1 MKERT
6 IWQNCDLNYEDWKA
20 DLEKDYPDEDGYDE
34 EYRIERMYEI
44 NEEYLDDERM
54 NLNIRT
60 NGIVAL
66 WDIGKW
72 NGRANGYK
80 EIKSGNIADCLY
92 DSCCEYCHWYVD
104 KHGNFCMI
112 GYHHDGINY
121 VLYREWRDGITKTQ
135 KDNFL
140 TKAYCGTLTKNDVS
154 RYTKSLGKKI
164 AEVYGW

>member
-6 IWQNCDLNYEDWKA
+6 IWQNYDLNYEDWKA
-20 DLEKDYPDEDGYDE
+20 DLEEDYPDEDGYNE
-34 EYRIERMYEI
+34 QFRIDRMYEI
-44 NEEYLDDERM
+44 NDEYLDDERI

-66 WDIGKW
+66 GDIGRW
-72 NGRANGYK
+72 NGRVSGYK

-92 DSCCEYCHWYVD
+92 SDCDYCHWYVD
-104 KHGNFCMI
+104 RYKNFRMT
-112 GYHHDGINY
+112 GHHHDGTNY
-121 VLYREWRDGITKTQ
+121 VLYREWKDGITEEQ
-135 KDNFL
+135 KENFL
-140 TKAYCGTLTKNDVS
+140 DKAYYGKLTKNDIS